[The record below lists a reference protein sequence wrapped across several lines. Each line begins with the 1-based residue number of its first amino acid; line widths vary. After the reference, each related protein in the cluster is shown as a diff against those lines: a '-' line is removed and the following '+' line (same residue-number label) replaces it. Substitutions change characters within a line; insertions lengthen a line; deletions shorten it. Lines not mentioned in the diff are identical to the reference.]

1 MGEHECVQTSAGH
14 GWGLFLPL
22 QVSQGGRML
31 ILGRMITMKTYLTG
45 RNPGAVGH
53 QLRNLDP
60 FPTFP
65 ASHDSQANLQM
76 RPQSS
81 IRGH

>member
-1 MGEHECVQTSAGH
+1 
-14 GWGLFLPL
+14 
-22 QVSQGGRML
+22 ML